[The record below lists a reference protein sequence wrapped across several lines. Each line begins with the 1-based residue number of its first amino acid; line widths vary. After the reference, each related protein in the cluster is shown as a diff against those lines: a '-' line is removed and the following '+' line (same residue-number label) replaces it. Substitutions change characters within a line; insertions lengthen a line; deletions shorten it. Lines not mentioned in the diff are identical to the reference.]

1 MFWIRIFLH
10 LTDGPNKQLAKYI
23 QTSIFNPGKKI
34 LASLSQ
40 IFWRSIHKYIYINGA
55 YNIWCIYIGKMQ

>member
-55 YNIWCIYIGKMQ
+55 